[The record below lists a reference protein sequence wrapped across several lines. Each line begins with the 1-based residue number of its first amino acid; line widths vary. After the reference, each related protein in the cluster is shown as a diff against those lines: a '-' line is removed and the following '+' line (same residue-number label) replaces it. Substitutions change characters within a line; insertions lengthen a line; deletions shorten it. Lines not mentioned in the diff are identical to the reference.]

1 LNGKASVICNK
12 IKQRRTKCEIR
23 ASIRRSLNFGGIIK
37 LQIKTIL
44 ARLSLCT
51 LFACLLFVSACNNN
65 PEPANTN
72 SSKPSTSTPA
82 PTGDGKIRTAVMETT
97 MGTIKIELLGADAPQ
112 TVENFRL
119 LAEKGFYNNLT
130 FHRIINGFMIQG
142 GDPNGNG
149 TGGQTATGA
158 SLPNEMKLNT
168 PLYQGGGY
176 KRGMVAMANKGIP
189 QTATSQFFIMHRDRD
204 FNQLPPNYV
213 VFGRVTSGIEVV
225 DKLASV
231 PVSGDRPNSPP
242 VMKKVYIEN

>member
-1 LNGKASVICNK
+1 M
-12 IKQRRTKCEIR
+12 
-23 ASIRRSLNFGGIIK
+23 IK

-51 LFACLLFVSACNNN
+51 LFVCLLLVSACSNN
-65 PEPANTN
+65 PQPANTN
-72 SSKPSTSTPA
+72 SKPASSGTPA
-82 PTGDGKIRTAVMETT
+82 PAGDGKSHTAVIETT

-112 TVENFRL
+112 TAENFRL

-158 SLPNEMKLNT
+158 SLPNEIRPNT
-168 PLYQGGGY
+168 PLYQSGGY

-204 FNQLPPNYV
+204 FTQLPPNYTI
-213 VFGRVTSGIEVV
+213 FGRVISGIEVV
-225 DKLASV
+225 DKIASV

>member
-1 LNGKASVICNK
+1 VRNSRFYSPLFK
-12 IKQRRTKCEIR
+12 
-23 ASIRRSLNFGGIIK
+23 FGGIIK
-37 LQIKTIL
+37 LQIKKIF
-44 ARLSLCT
+44 ARINLCV
-51 LFACLLFVSACNNN
+51 LFACLLLVSACNNN
-65 PEPANTN
+65 PQPANTN
-72 SSKPSTSTPA
+72 SGTPSGSKPQA
-82 PTGDGKIRTAVMETT
+82 PTGDGKTHTAVIETT

-158 SLPNEMKLNT
+158 SLPNEIKLNT

-189 QTATSQFFIMHRDRD
+189 QTATSQFFIMHKDRD
-204 FNQLPPNYV
+204 FTQLPPSYT
-213 VFGRVTSGIEVV
+213 VFGRVTSGIDVI
-225 DKLASV
+225 DKIASV
-231 PVSGDRPNSPP
+231 PVSGDRPTSPP